1 MNEQNKE
8 VLTKIYQNA
17 KMGSDSI
24 SYVNEKSDDESLKS
38 ALLCQQSEYSQVAS
52 EAAEL
57 LNKDGEPART
67 RACSAMPVFGEVCK

>member
-38 ALLCQQSEYSQVAS
+38 AADFNMSFLLREFMTIFSAVVCRSD
-52 EAAEL
+52 L
-57 LNKDGEPART
+57 LRRMMRKLPQ
-67 RACSAMPVFGEVCK
+67 

>member
-24 SYVNEKSDDESLKS
+24 SYVNEKSDDESCREKIFEE
-38 ALLCQQSEYSQVAS
+38 AKYVA
-52 EAAEL
+52 ENEW
-57 LNKDGEPART
+57 R
-67 RACSAMPVFGEVCK
+67 

>member
-24 SYVNEKSDDESLKS
+24 SYVNEKSDDKSLKS
-38 ALLCQQSEYSQVAS
+38 ALLRQQSEYS
-52 EAAEL
+52 
-57 LNKDGEPART
+57 
-67 RACSAMPVFGEVCK
+67 